1 MILVIETEKVSNFS
15 MQAKAF
21 EALFNRLV
29 YKVGPSRIHQYD
41 GRRDGYSAIQEN
53 DHKPT
58 DWYIIFFDRGK
69 TPLSIRRAWDNRCI
83 LDGTGVTWLRKKTL
97 DVFDSIGSLY
107 IPKKKAKI
115 GEVDRNE
122 KVLG

>member
-1 MILVIETEKVSNFS
+1 MILVIEVEKVSNIYT
-15 MQAKAF
+15 QVTAF
-21 EALFNRLV
+21 EALFNRLA
-29 YKVGPSRIHQYD
+29 YKVGSSRIHQYD
-41 GRRDGYSAIQEN
+41 GKRDGYSAIQEN

-58 DWYIIFFDRGK
+58 DWYIIFFGRGT
-69 TPLSIRRAWDNRCI
+69 TPLSIRRACDNRCI
-83 LDGTGVTWLRKKTL
+83 LDDTGVTWLRKKTL

-122 KVLG
+122 KVPG

>member
-1 MILVIETEKVSNFS
+1 MILVIETEKMSNFS

-21 EALFNRLV
+21 ESLFNRLV

-41 GRRDGYSAIQEN
+41 GKKDGYSAVQEN
-53 DHKPT
+53 DHNPR
-58 DWYIIFFDRGK
+58 DWYIIFFDRGEA
-69 TPLSIRRAWDNRCI
+69 PLSIRRACDNRCI
-83 LDGTGVTWLRKKTL
+83 LDDGGVTWLRKKTL
-97 DVFDSIGSLY
+97 DVFDNIGSLY
-107 IPKKKAKI
+107 IPKKKDRI